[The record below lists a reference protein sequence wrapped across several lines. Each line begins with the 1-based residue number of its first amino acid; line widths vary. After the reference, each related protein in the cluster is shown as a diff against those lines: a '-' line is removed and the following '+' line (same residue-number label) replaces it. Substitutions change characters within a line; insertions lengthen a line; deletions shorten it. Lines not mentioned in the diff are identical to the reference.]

1 MEMDTLY
8 YEALWTVQHV
18 RDGRVIWEIK
28 DKKNLLMN
36 EGQRAILE
44 TFFRDRGS
52 NYFGMTNF
60 WIGMFRGTVSKT
72 TVLSTIPNEPSGNG
86 YARQEV
92 ERSTVGFPTIEQSDG
107 DWRIVSKETT
117 MTATGGD
124 VGPVNGA
131 FLCTSSD
138 NTGILVGSL
147 SFGIE
152 RTVKSGDEMI
162 VKMKIKVKS

>member
-1 MEMDTLY
+1 MEIDMLH
-8 YEALWTVQHV
+8 YEALWTVQHI
-18 RDGRVIWEIK
+18 RDGQVIWEIR

-86 YARQEV
+86 YVRQEV
-92 ERSTVGFPTIEQSDG
+92 ERSAVGFPTIEQVDG
-107 DWRIVSKETT
+107 DWRIVSKETI

-152 RTVKSGDEMI
+152 RTVMSGDEMI
-162 VKMKIKVKS
+162 VKMKIKVIS